1 QVEHTVTEQVMGID
15 LVCAQFRLAAGATLA
30 ELGLPD
36 QAAVGS
42 PRGYAVQARVVT
54 QGPGRLTA
62 YKEPAGPGIRVDGSA
77 YLGWAPPPQ
86 FDPLLAKVIAT
97 TGQGSTIDAAVER
110 AARAL
115 SEFHVAGLPTNI
127 ASLQA
132 VLAQPAVR
140 AGDARTTLF
149 AEVPELLQPAGD
161 LHCRELRLGNQDGWR
176 LPSKD
181 EVPRF
186 AGVEGLEATEG
197 YHWTRTPFDDDLKQV
212 WIVDFADPA
221 AAPATTIPRD
231 RKPFRIR
238 CVKEP

>member
-1 QVEHTVTEQVMGID
+1 MFDGRRLSGLLLIGVLPAIVSCKQEAP
-15 LVCAQFRLAAGATLA
+15 AQK
-30 ELGLPD
+30 
-36 QAAVGS
+36 Q
-42 PRGYAVQARVVT
+42 
-54 QGPGRLTA
+54 
-62 YKEPAGPGIRVDGSA
+62 EPAKQEQPAAADDKADKEEDEGGGFADPQA
-77 YLGWAPPPQ
+77 EPPPA
-86 FDPLLAKVIAT
+86 PEGTVAIAKPWLYVQT
-97 TGQGSTIDAAVER
+97 C
-110 AARAL
+110 
-115 SEFHVAGLPTNI
+115 
-127 ASLQA
+127 
-132 VLAQPAVR
+132 
-140 AGDARTTLF
+140 
-149 AEVPELLQPAGD
+149 AEPHPCPELLQPAGD